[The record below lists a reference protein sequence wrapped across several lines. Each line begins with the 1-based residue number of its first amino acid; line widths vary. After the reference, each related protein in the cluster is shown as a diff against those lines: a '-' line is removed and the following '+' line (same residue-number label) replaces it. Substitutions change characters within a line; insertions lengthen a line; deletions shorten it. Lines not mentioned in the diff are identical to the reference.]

1 MRKEEI
7 RHDPIRDKIIKY
19 IESVKENQSIVLTII
34 GLIVIIILTF
44 GYFQNLNLNSSSNAS
59 NIAGLGQ
66 NNFINGDIDEAIV
79 KFERTIRD
87 FPNTN
92 GALQAYIYLLSDAIK
107 KLDLNKINEI
117 IGQMEDEIVSIDD
130 PVIAAYYYK
139 SKGDI
144 ASNNNLSDMAIDNYK
159 LAKKYSPDNRKAS
172 YDLDIAIILLKDG
185 KYGDAKTLLKQLL
198 ELDDLGFNERNKI
211 EELLAISIQ
220 MVET

>member
-7 RHDPIRDKIIKY
+7 RHDPVRDKIIKY
-19 IESVKENQSIVLTII
+19 IESIKENQSIVLTII
-34 GLIVIIILTF
+34 GLIVIIIITF
-44 GYFQNLNLNSSSNAS
+44 GYFQNLNLNNSGNAS

-92 GALQAYIYLLSDAIK
+92 GALQSSIYLLSDAIK
-107 KLDLNKINEI
+107 NLDLNKINKI
-117 IGQMEDEIVSIDD
+117 IDQMENEIVSVDD
-130 PVIAAYYYK
+130 PVIIAYYYK
-139 SKGDI
+139 TKGDI
-144 ASNNNLSDMAIDNYK
+144 ASNNDLSEMAIDNYK

-172 YDLDIAIILLKDG
+172 YDLDIAIVLLKDG
-185 KYGDAKTLLKQLL
+185 NYSDAKTLLKQLL

-220 MVET
+220 LTKT